1 MSNNAEELE
10 TPEIEES
17 TAEEVAEASV
27 DSNGE
32 ADTQDNE
39 VEAWLQTDDE
49 AAENGE
55 EAQPEP
61 YKKPSRTQK
70 LRARL
75 EGANDELETLRQEV
89 ANLKKGQTAEVAGSL
104 KRPDR
109 DDFDTDAEYD
119 VAYDDYRDKKDD
131 ARDSARGQQARTQQ
145 HVQAQ
150 SAKVDAHY
158 ERGTKLVEEHAI
170 SPEVYQA
177 SDLALRTAAETER
190 PGHGE
195 AIINDMISRLGE
207 GSEKTLFFIG
217 RNKPLL
223 NEFRSLLKDDP
234 SGLDALVFVVKQGEK
249 ANGTKKSIS
258 QATKPVAQIK
268 GETVTAPAS
277 RKAYDKAHKEGR
289 GQDAFNIMSEARK
302 SGVDTKAWVLGTN

>member
-1 MSNNAEELE
+1 MGNEAEELE
-10 TPEIEES
+10 IEGTEKPIVEGEGVVEPELD
-17 TAEEVAEASV
+17 AEGNPVKP
-27 DSNGE
+27 
-32 ADTQDNE
+32 E
-39 VEAWLQTDDE
+39 VEAWMQVDDPE
-49 AAENGE
+49 KAAEPGQE
-55 EAQPEP
+55 VVTDPP
-61 YKKPSRTQK
+61 KKPTQKQK

-75 EGANDELETLRQEV
+75 DGANDENEQLKQRIAELE
-89 ANLKKGQTAEVAGSL
+89 KGQTAEVAGSL

-109 DDFDTDAEYD
+109 DDFDTDTEYN

-131 ARDSARGQQARTQQ
+131 ARDSAKGQQARTQQ

-158 ERGTKLVEEHAI
+158 VRGEKLVTEHAI

-190 PGHGE
+190 PGYGE
-195 AIINDMISRLGE
+195 AIVNDMISRLGE

-223 NEFRSLLKDDP
+223 NEFRTLLKDDP

-249 ANGTKKSIS
+249 ANGTKKSTS
-258 QATKPVAQIK
+258 QAPAPVAQIN
-268 GETVTAPAS
+268 GEGSVGSAS
-277 RKAYDKAHKEGR
+277 KQKKAYDKETDPQKR
-289 GQDAFNIMSEARK
+289 YNMK
-302 SGVDTKAWVLGTN
+302 KAAKAGKLDVSDWK

>member
-1 MSNNAEELE
+1 MGNEAEKLD
-10 TPEIEES
+10 TDVIEES
-17 TAEEVAEASV
+17 GVIEEVEASTEST
-27 DSNGE
+27 DE
-32 ADTQDNE
+32 AETQKAE
-39 VEAWLQTDDE
+39 VEAWMQVDENAATEEGDD
-49 AAENGE
+49 
-55 EAQPEP
+55 
-61 YKKPSRTQK
+61 KPVRLSAKQK

-75 EGANDELETLRQEV
+75 GDANDELEQLRQEN
-89 ANLKKGQTAEVAGSL
+89 ADLKKGQTAEVAGSL

-109 DDFDTDAEYD
+109 DDFETDA
-119 VAYDDYRDKKDD
+119 AYDDAYDTYRDQKDD
-131 ARDSARGQQARTQQ
+131 VRISARGHQERMQQ

-158 ERGTKLVEEHAI
+158 ERGIKLVEEHAI

-249 ANGTKKSIS
+249 ANGTKKSTS
-258 QATKPVAQIK
+258 RAPAPVAQIN

-289 GQDAFNIMSEARK
+289 GQDAFNIKSEAK
-302 SGVDTKAWVLGTN
+302 KAGVDTKAWV